1 MSLAIELLP
10 VGDSDGDA
18 ILVQWGEENAYWLNL
33 TDGGYASV
41 GESVI
46 DHIERHYGK
55 DITIHNMIVSHA
67 DNDHAAGLIPV
78 FKHFK
83 VGALWMNR
91 PWLYAHEVIDEFH
104 GNWSIPNW
112 IEYVRHEHEY
122 LVELENL
129 ARARGMEPREVF
141 QGTQIGPSIVLAPS
155 RERYLKLIPDLD
167 KTPPPYKSDAAVGAR
182 GLFELAKGVL
192 ERLKETLQIET
203 LEPNPPATSAS
214 NETSVVQLVCHE
226 NHTVLLTADAG
237 PEALSEAAIFAAGLG
252 MLSPP
257 DLVQIPHQ
265 GSRRN
270 VSPPVLNAWLGGPN
284 AGAEER
290 GRAYVMVGAKK
301 PDHPR
306 KKVKNAFIRRG
317 YPVSVGRTAWIRK
330 HWGFEKRGVPI
341 TTEPFSYDVEDD

>member
-1 MSLAIELLP
+1 MPLAIELLP

-18 ILVQWGEENAYWLNL
+18 ILVQWGEENNYWLNL

-46 DHIERHYGK
+46 AHIEKHYGR
-55 DITIHNMIVSHA
+55 DVTIHNMIVSHA
-67 DNDHAAGLIPV
+67 DNDHAAGLIPI
-78 FKHFK
+78 FKRFN

-104 GNWSIPNW
+104 GNWKVNSW
-112 IEYVRHEHEY
+112 IDYVRGKHGY
-122 LVELENL
+122 LVELEEL
-129 ARARGMEPREVF
+129 ARARGMEPKEVF
-141 QGTQIGPSIVLAPS
+141 QGAQIGQTLVLAPS
-155 RERYLKLIPDLD
+155 RERYLQLIPDLD
-167 KTPPPYKSDAAVGAR
+167 KTPPPYKSDTTTITQ

-192 ERLKETLQIET
+192 DRVKETLQMET
-203 LEPNPPATSAS
+203 LDPNPPSTSAS
-214 NETSVVQLVCHE
+214 NETSVVQLVSHE

-237 PEALSEAAIFAAGLG
+237 PDALAEAANYAALLG
-252 MLSPP
+252 ILNPP

-270 VSPPVLNAWLGGPN
+270 VTPGVLDAWLGQPN
-284 AGAEER
+284 AGTEQR

-317 YPVSVGRTAWIRK
+317 YAVSIGRSGWMRSLGLSESGSAA
-330 HWGFEKRGVPI
+330 
-341 TTEPFSYDVEDD
+341 YD